1 MSNSNQIIIFF
12 LLGGLAFTVS
22 AVDTKVAPT
31 ANGIEF
37 PDDYKQWS
45 PVGVAHR
52 TDKESLRLI
61 LANPIA
67 KKAIDAGKINPWPNG
82 SKLGKIV
89 WKDSIHKF
97 WQTASVPG
105 KLTHAEFM
113 FKDTKKYKK
122 TGGWGYARWLGK
134 NKKPYGGVSAEQE
147 CYQCHLK
154 VKKTDLV
161 FTRPVKLP

>member
-1 MSNSNQIIIFF
+1 MPKSSYFVIC
-12 LLGGLAFTVS
+12 LLFSGLSSSVS
-22 AVDTKVAPT
+22 AADNKVAP

-37 PDDYKQWS
+37 PADYKQWS
-45 PVGVAHR
+45 PVGVSHR

-67 KKAIDAGKINPWPNG
+67 KKAIDTGKTNPWPNG

-89 WKDSIHKF
+89 REDSTHKY
-97 WQTASVPG
+97 WNAATVPG
-105 KLTHAEFM
+105 KLIHAEFM
-113 FKDTKKYKK
+113 FKDANKYKK

-134 NKKPYGGVSAEQE
+134 DKNPYSGVLVQQE

-154 VKKTDLV
+154 AQKTDLV
-161 FTRPVKLP
+161 FTRPITLP

>member
-1 MSNSNQIIIFF
+1 MSNSNLFVIFC
-12 LLGGLAFTVS
+12 LL
-22 AVDTKVAPT
+22 AVCTFIVRATDKKVAPA
-31 ANGIEF
+31 ANGVIF
-37 PDDYKQWS
+37 PEDYKQWF
-45 PVGVAHR
+45 PVGVSHR

-67 KKAIDAGKINPWPNG
+67 KKAIEAGKTNPWPNG
-82 SKLGKIV
+82 SILGKIV
-89 WKDSIHKF
+89 WKDTTHQY
-97 WQTASVPG
+97 WQAATVPG
-105 KLTHAEFM
+105 KLTHVEFM

-134 NKKPYGGVSAEQE
+134 NNKPYGGILAEQE

-161 FTRPVKLP
+161 FTRPVTLP